1 MYQNTRTF
9 FTFMH
14 TSVYLKDEEGNETGS
29 EVKEDKSG
37 MKYYTTVKS
46 HVYPRDSTLCTLTRF
61 FRQDVFIYKT
71 LAHLKNPLFF
81 TDSKLEKITNILKLI
96 KMLLESLVDWM
107 IEKFNRV
114 SNNHRMVART
124 LEEEMKAQKALIQV
138 SLSYLSFCL
147 TPLFTV
153 IGYLIQCKSSF
164 ICNNG
169 TSVCHG
175 KMISNV

>member
-1 MYQNTRTF
+1 MCTIHEALGYVLWLDF
-9 FTFMH
+9 
-14 TSVYLKDEEGNETGS
+14 S
-29 EVKEDKSG
+29 DKVFLFIELFCI
-37 MKYYTTVKS
+37 KKS
-46 HVYPRDSTLCTLTRF
+46 FS
-61 FRQDVFIYKT
+61 
-71 LAHLKNPLFF
+71 FF

-114 SNNHRMVART
+114 SNNHRMVAKT

-175 KMISNV
+175 KMICNV